1 MELNSE
7 GIPLVLGK
15 LIEYFVEK
23 EDRLKVHGIFRK
35 SGFISD

>member
-7 GIPLVLGK
+7 GIPLILGK

-23 EDRLKVHGIFRK
+23 E
-35 SGFISD
+35 GFVFEEDC